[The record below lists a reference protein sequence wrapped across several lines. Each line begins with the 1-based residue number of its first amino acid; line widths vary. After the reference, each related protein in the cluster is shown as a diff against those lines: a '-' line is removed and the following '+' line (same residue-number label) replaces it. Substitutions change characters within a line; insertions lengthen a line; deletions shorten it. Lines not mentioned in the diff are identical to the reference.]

1 MLSAVLD
8 SSVLVSAFL
17 TPRGLAAHLLAA
29 ARQREFA
36 LSLSE
41 QIIAETQGV
50 LLDHPHVRQRYPYTD
65 EQAARFCRAL
75 RSAASL
81 VVPLPGIHGVVR
93 DPNDDHV
100 VACALAASVGYLV
113 TRDPDLLTLKVYQD
127 VRMIT
132 PEEFSRLL
140 REEARRT
147 KP

>member
-29 ARQREFA
+29 ARQREFV

-41 QIIAETQGV
+41 QIIVETQDV
-50 LLDHPHVRQRYPYTD
+50 LLDQPHVRQRYLCTD

-81 VVPLPGIHGVVR
+81 VTPLSGSHGVVR

-100 VACALAASVGYLV
+100 VACALAASVGHLV
-113 TRDPDLLTLKVYQD
+113 TGDPDLLTLKVYQD
-127 VRMIT
+127 IQMVTSEDFI
-132 PEEFSRLL
+132 RLL
-140 REEARRT
+140 REEAHR
-147 KP
+147 

>member
-17 TPRGLAAHLLAA
+17 TPRGLAASLLAS

-41 QIIAETQGV
+41 QIIAETQEV
-50 LLDHPHVRQRYPYTD
+50 LLDQPQVRKRYSYTD

-75 RSAASL
+75 RSASLL

-93 DPNDDHV
+93 DQNDDHV
-100 VACALAASVGYLV
+100 IACALAASVGYLV
-113 TRDPDLLTLKVYQD
+113 TRDPDLLTLKKYQD
-127 VRMIT
+127 VQMVSPVDFI
-132 PEEFSRLL
+132 RLL
-140 REEARRT
+140 REDAHRS
-147 KP
+147 KS

>member
-8 SSVLVSAFL
+8 SSILVSAFL
-17 TPRGLAAHLLAA
+17 TPRGLAAQLLAA
-29 ARQREFA
+29 ARQREFS

-41 QIIAETQGV
+41 QIITETQDV
-50 LLDHPHVRQRYPYTD
+50 LLDQPHVRQRYSYTD

-81 VVPLPGIHGVVR
+81 VTPLPGIHGVVR

-127 VRMIT
+127 VQMIT
-132 PEEFSRLL
+132 PENFLRQL
-140 REEARRT
+140 REESHRT
-147 KP
+147 KS

>member
-1 MLSAVLD
+1 MRSAVLD

-29 ARQREFA
+29 ARQRKFS

-41 QIIAETQGV
+41 QIIAETQAV
-50 LLDHPHVRQRYPYTD
+50 LLDQPHVRQRYPYTD
-65 EQAARFCRAL
+65 EQAVRFCRAL

-81 VVPLPGIHGVVR
+81 VVPLPEVHGVVR

-100 VACALAASVGYLV
+100 VACALAASVSYLV
-113 TRDPDLLTLKVYQD
+113 TRDPDLLTLRVYQD

-132 PEEFSRLL
+132 PEDFTRLL

-147 KP
+147 KS

>member
-29 ARQREFA
+29 ARQREFV

-41 QIIAETQGV
+41 QIIAETQDV
-50 LLDHPHVRQRYPYTD
+50 SLDQPQVRQRYRYTD

-75 RSAASL
+75 RSAVSL
-81 VVPLPGIHGVVR
+81 VTPRPGIHGVVR
-93 DPNDDHV
+93 DPTDDHV
-100 VACALAASVGYLV
+100 VACALAASVSYLV

-127 VRMIT
+127 VQMIT
-132 PEEFSRLL
+132 PEDFTRLL
-140 REEARRT
+140 REEVHRT
-147 KP
+147 KS